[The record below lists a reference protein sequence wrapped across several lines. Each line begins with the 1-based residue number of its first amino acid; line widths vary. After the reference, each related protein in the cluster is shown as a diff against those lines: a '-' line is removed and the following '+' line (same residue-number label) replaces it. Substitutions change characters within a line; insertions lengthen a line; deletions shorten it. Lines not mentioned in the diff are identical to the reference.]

1 MKPRGKGDKASQPFV
16 SEEEAIKDVLRR
28 STQPGATVSPGEALT
43 LEQTVEVLQRVRSRQ
58 YPGSYVS
65 LFLESR
71 HRP

>member
-1 MKPRGKGDKASQPFV
+1 MKPRGRQEKASQPFD
-16 SEEEAIKDVLRR
+16 SEEEQLKDVLRR
-28 STQPGATVSPGEALT
+28 SVDPGATVSPGEALT

-71 HRP
+71 HKP